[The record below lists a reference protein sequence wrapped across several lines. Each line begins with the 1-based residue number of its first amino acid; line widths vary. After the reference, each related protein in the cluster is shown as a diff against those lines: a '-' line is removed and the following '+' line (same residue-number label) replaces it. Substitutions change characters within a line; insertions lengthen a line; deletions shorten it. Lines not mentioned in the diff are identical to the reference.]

1 MTVEIVQL
9 DREQATSDAS
19 RQAVWHARLADLAR
33 ARSLALNGRT
43 ANRTRP
49 LGSNQALAEPAVAT
63 IPLVPRSFAHLPA
76 KRWSWAARRRLAQ
89 DHPFGRIARIEAN
102 LEQLVDELEAEVDRL
117 VARTGELLGDG
128 PRA

>member
-9 DREQATSDAS
+9 EPDQAASEAS

-33 ARSLALNGRT
+33 ARSLALNGST
-43 ANRTRP
+43 ANRAR
-49 LGSNQALAEPAVAT
+49 LISNQALAEPAVAT